1 MAEHWL
7 NVTDLGQ
14 LNLLNYKCASFYSR
28 LTRLHGGVAI
38 FVHNDVKYKEINN
51 FKEVLVEMVCEVAA
65 IELTKEKV
73 IFLSLYFLGI
83 KE

>member
-1 MAEHWL
+1 MLPFIAGL
-7 NVTDLGQ
+7 LG
-14 LNLLNYKCASFYSR
+14 LI
-28 LTRLHGGVAI
+28 HGGVAI
-38 FVHNDVKYKEINN
+38 FVHNDLKYKEINN
-51 FKEVLVEMVCEVAA
+51 VKEVLVEMVCEVAA

>member
-14 LNLLNYKCASFYSR
+14 LNLLNYNCSSFYSR

-51 FKEVLVEMVCEVAA
+51 YKEVLVEMVCEVDA